1 MSAKVIL
8 VDAEDNET
16 GTCEKIE
23 VHRKGYL
30 HRAFSIFIFNSKGQ
44 VLIQKRAKTKYH
56 SAGLWSNTC
65 CSHPAP
71 GEATVSAAHRRLK
84 EEMGMDCDLNEAFCL
99 MYKIIVSDDLIEHEY
114 NHVLF
119 GISDGEPCPNIEEVE
134 DWRWQNLAKLKEDT
148 KLNPSKYSN
157 WLVLLLNKI

>member
-1 MSAKVIL
+1 
-8 VDAEDNET
+8 
-16 GTCEKIE
+16 
-23 VHRKGYL
+23 
-30 HRAFSIFIFNSKGQ
+30 
-44 VLIQKRAKTKYH
+44 
-56 SAGLWSNTC
+56 
-65 CSHPAP
+65 
-71 GEATVSAAHRRLK
+71 
-84 EEMGMDCDLNEAFCL
+84 MDCDLNEAFCL